1 MNNKKNTHTMKKNTL
16 RLTAIAILAA
26 ICAPFV
32 LSSCSKDVN
41 TRMTTFTITNDMWE
55 LRSDNN
61 YYCDFAWSAIDD
73 EALSVGN
80 VNAYLV
86 LTANSTDYQEP
97 LPYVYLRDW
106 SFTTPSVSGADSTY
120 YVYQP
125 VNIRFDVYPGHITF
139 MLSDLGDMMTIP
151 AELKTMRFR
160 AVVTYPVEY

>member
-1 MNNKKNTHTMKKNTL
+1 MKKITIL
-16 RLTAIAILAA
+16 AILAA

-32 LSSCSKDVN
+32 LTSCSKDVN
-41 TRMTTFTITNDMWE
+41 TRMATFTITNDIWE

-73 EALSVGN
+73 DALSVGN

-106 SFTTPSVSGADSTY
+106 TLTDATTGNPY
-120 YVYQP
+120 QVYQP

>member
-1 MNNKKNTHTMKKNTL
+1 MNNKQNTHTMKKNTL
-16 RLTAIAILAA
+16 WLTAIAIMAA
-26 ICAPFV
+26 VCAPFV
-32 LSSCSKDVN
+32 LSSCSKDTN
-41 TRMTTFTITNDMWE
+41 TRMTTFTITNDQWE

-61 YYCDFAWSAIDD
+61 YYCDFAWSAIDYN
-73 EALSVGN
+73 ALTVGN
-80 VNAYLV
+80 VNAYLI
-86 LTANSTDYQEP
+86 LSANSTEFQEP

-106 SFTTPSVSGADSTY
+106 SFTTTSVGGADSTY

-139 MLSDLGDMMTIP
+139 MLSDLGDMLTIP